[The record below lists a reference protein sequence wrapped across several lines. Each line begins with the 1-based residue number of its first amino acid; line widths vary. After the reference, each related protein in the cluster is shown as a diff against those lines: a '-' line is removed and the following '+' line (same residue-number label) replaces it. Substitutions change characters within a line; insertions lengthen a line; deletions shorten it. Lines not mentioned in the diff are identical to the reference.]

1 MPVDKVKCPKCHT
14 VLRPTKPLTPG
25 KAVKCPKCGAGFTA
39 PKDEEEILDVVALQP
54 AEPAP
59 KPPQITNPTLLDE
72 EDDGPATYSFVN
84 EPEEPP
90 KKPARRSRYDDDD
103 DDDEFEE
110 EKEGADDKVDISI
123 VPDLT
128 VKDPRGIAQEI
139 VIRPTNWLMLVTVI
153 DIVCTLVFMAYF
165 LIPIFF
171 SLPPDTD
178 RVSTVNPGS
187 PGAAAAQAKE
197 TAKQGGGTLSWDTGT
212 SNFAS
217 WLVVLVVFVIG
228 GIDLVFNGAIIS
240 GCVRTQNLESY
251 GWCIAACIMAMIPI
265 GSGCFLTYIVRL
277 LLGVVCLITL
287 RRADVIAGFNYRA
300 E

>member
-39 PKDEEEILDVVALQP
+39 PKDEEEVMDVIALQP
-54 AEPAP
+54 AEPAAS
-59 KPPQITNPTLLDE
+59 KPPQITNPTLLDD
-72 EDDGPATYSFVN
+72 EDDGPATYSFVD

-103 DDDEFEE
+103 DDELAD
-110 EKEGADDKVDISI
+110 EKEGADEKVDISI

-139 VIRPTNWLMLVTVI
+139 VIRPSNWLMLVTVI
-153 DIVCTLVFMAYF
+153 DIVCTLVLMGYF

-178 RVSTVNPGS
+178 KVSTVNPGS
-187 PGAAAAQAKE
+187 AGAAAAQAKE
-197 TAKQGGGTLSWDTGT
+197 TAKQSGGAWDTPM
-212 SNFAS
+212 SSFAN
-217 WLVVLVVFVIG
+217 WLIVIIVIG
-228 GIDLVFNGAIIS
+228 LGAIVLAFNGAIIS

-265 GSGCFLTYIVRL
+265 GSSCVITYLARL

-287 RRADVIAGFNYRA
+287 RRADVIDGFNYRA